1 MNSWNVCSH
10 KCSHDN
16 FSVVLTDSPFSPM
29 TFRQDFNTL
38 YLTSKHARLYHILWI
53 GKSFHNPFTFHLKK
67 KAVGSCHPFF
77 FSLFGGTKIT
87 CMSSSCLFVF
97 MCQFFFFSQS
107 STLPTQKCSDAMLR
121 LHTLRCRSR
130 CECVCLHVHVA
141 VWHNSLVTAVP
152 FSTALAHIS
161 TKNILN
167 TNTSLFN
174 PSHGP
179 CNVHNW

>member
-38 YLTSKHARLYHILWI
+38 YVTSKHARLYHILWI

-87 CMSSSCLFVF
+87 CMGSSCLFVF
-97 MCQFFFFSQS
+97 MCQFFFFPRAPPFQPKSALMPCWGCTHLDVGPDVSVCACMCMWLCDITLLWQLCPFQQHSHTSQ
-107 STLPTQKCSDAMLR
+107 PK
-121 LHTLRCRSR
+121 
-130 CECVCLHVHVA
+130 
-141 VWHNSLVTAVP
+141 
-152 FSTALAHIS
+152 IY
-161 TKNILN
+161 
-167 TNTSLFN
+167 
-174 PSHGP
+174 
-179 CNVHNW
+179 